1 MAILIDGK
9 EISQQTKDKVKS
21 ETEALFNNTQVRP
34 GLAVIRV
41 GEDPASKIYVSKK
54 EKMCSEVGFHSEMI
68 VLEESTSEKV
78 LITKIGELNRNGK
91 IHGILVQLP
100 LPKHIDEGNVLAA
113 IDPMKDV
120 DGFHSENMGSL
131 FSSKKPDENLL
142 VPCTP
147 KGIIKLIDST
157 GTVIEGKNAV
167 VIGRSNIVGKPIAKL
182 LLDRNATVT
191 ICHSRTKN
199 LAEICRR
206 ADILVS
212 AIGVAKF
219 IKDEMVKE
227 GAVVIDVGMNRDENE
242 NLCGD
247 VDFGG
252 VMHKASYITPVP
264 RGVGPM
270 TVAML
275 MENTLLACKKQLAA
289 KSEGSGEGTQ
299 KQVLKMGI
307 LASTKGSDM
316 QAIIEEIDAGRLDA
330 EISVV
335 ISNKEDAFALER
347 ARNHNLKAIFLDGQ
361 EKSREE
367 YDREMDKVLE
377 DNGVELILLIGY
389 MKLMSSWF
397 VQKWLNKVMNI
408 HPSLLPAYAGGM
420 DLNVHEEVLRRGCKI
435 SGCSL
440 IFIDEG
446 ADTGPLILQ
455 KAVHIEENESPQSL
469 KDKVQ
474 RAEQDV
480 LIEGIKLFAEGRLRV
495 EGSKVRVV

>member
-1 MAILIDGK
+1 
-9 EISQQTKDKVKS
+9 
-21 ETEALFNNTQVRP
+21 
-34 GLAVIRV
+34 
-41 GEDPASKIYVSKK
+41 
-54 EKMCSEVGFHSEMI
+54 
-68 VLEESTSEKV
+68 
-78 LITKIGELNRNGK
+78 
-91 IHGILVQLP
+91 
-100 LPKHIDEGNVLAA
+100 
-113 IDPMKDV
+113 
-120 DGFHSENMGSL
+120 
-131 FSSKKPDENLL
+131 
-142 VPCTP
+142 
-147 KGIIKLIDST
+147 
-157 GTVIEGKNAV
+157 
-167 VIGRSNIVGKPIAKL
+167 
-182 LLDRNATVT
+182 
-191 ICHSRTKN
+191 
-199 LAEICRR
+199 
-206 ADILVS
+206 
-212 AIGVAKF
+212 
-219 IKDEMVKE
+219 
-227 GAVVIDVGMNRDENE
+227 MNRDENE